1 MSVDEGGTA
10 GCGKGI
16 VIPTF
21 KYGDA
26 CESGDDKYVVA
37 QFRSDALLSRVPD
50 LRSFLHL
57 SELKYRDFHPRRHQV
72 MSNAEM
78 WAKFEKGIQQA
89 EITIVD
95 PHVYK
100 QAVIDDWLDQKAE
113 PGIDFDLQMV
123 NDQSGEWMIQMSP
136 LGIAES
142 TSVDYYF
149 EHVAF
154 DEATGR
160 FSPDAEFQD
169 FSAPAIKRRAG
180 GRLKD
185 ATVLAARSHAMLS
198 PSERR
203 EVVAICNRSSSTN
216 YGTRCA
222 LLAKMC
228 RVFDVDHP
236 GSVPILNEFSER
248 LIHAA
253 GIGNVASLLRGSAKM
268 VSEEKSQS
276 IDHIQAADMAAGW
289 AVDLLIFNRGD
300 YKELAKRFA
309 WVGVNGVIVPE

>member
-1 MSVDEGGTA
+1 M
-10 GCGKGI
+10 
-16 VIPTF
+16 IPTF

-37 QFRSDALLSRVPD
+37 QFRSDASLGWVPD
-50 LRSFLHL
+50 LRSFLNL
-57 SELKYRDFHPRRHQV
+57 AELKYRDFHPRRHQV

-78 WAKFEKGIQQA
+78 WAKFEKGVQQS

-95 PHVYK
+95 PSVYR

-113 PGIDFDLQMV
+113 PGIDFDLRMV

-136 LGIAES
+136 LGIAER
-142 TSVDYYF
+142 TSVDYYYQ
-149 EHVAF
+149 HVAF
-154 DEATGR
+154 DATTGR
-160 FSPDAEFQD
+160 FSPNAEFQD
-169 FSAPAIKRRAG
+169 FSAATIRRRAG

-203 EVVAICNRSSSTN
+203 EVVAICSDFSDTD

-236 GSVPILNEFSER
+236 GSVPILNEFSDR

-253 GIGNVASLLRGSAKM
+253 GVGNVAALLRGSSKM
-268 VSEEKSQS
+268 VSEEKSHS
-276 IDHIQAADMAAGW
+276 TDHIQAADMAAGW
-289 AVDLLIFNRGD
+289 AVDLLIYSRGN
-300 YKELAKRFA
+300 YAELAKRFA
-309 WVGVNGVIVPE
+309 WVGVNGVVIPG

>member
-1 MSVDEGGTA
+1 MSA
-10 GCGKGI
+10 
-16 VIPTF
+16 F

-37 QFRSDALLSRVPD
+37 QFRSDASLAWVPD
-50 LRSFLHL
+50 LCSFLNL
-57 SELKYRDFHPRRHQV
+57 PELKYRDYQPQRHKVQ
-72 MSNAEM
+72 SNAEM
-78 WAKFEKGIQQA
+78 LAKLQKGVEQA

-95 PHVYK
+95 SLVYR
-100 QAVIDDWLDQKAE
+100 QAVIDDWLDQQAE
-113 PGIDFDLQMV
+113 PGHDFDMRMV
-123 NDQSGEWMIQMSP
+123 NDESGERILKMSP
-136 LGIAES
+136 LGIAEA
-142 TSVDYYF
+142 TSVDYYH

-154 DEATGR
+154 DETTGR
-160 FSPDAEFQD
+160 FTPGAEFQD
-169 FSAPAIKRRAG
+169 FSARTIKERAG

-203 EVVAICNRSSSTN
+203 QVVAICSHTSSAD
-216 YGTRCA
+216 YGTRYA

-236 GSVPILNEFSER
+236 GSVPILNEFSDR

-253 GIGNVASLLRGSAKM
+253 GAGNVAALLRGSSKM
-268 VSEEKSQS
+268 VAEEKSHTS
-276 IDHIQAADMAAGW
+276 DHIQAADMAAGW
-289 AVDLLIFNRGD
+289 AVDLLIYSHGD

-309 WVGVNGVIVPE
+309 WVGVNGVVIPG

>member
-1 MSVDEGGTA
+1 MND
-10 GCGKGI
+10 
-16 VIPTF
+16 TF

-37 QFRSDALLSRVPD
+37 QFRSDASLAWVSD
-50 LRSFLHL
+50 LRSFLNL
-57 SELKYRDFHPRRHQV
+57 AELKYRDFHPRRHQV

-78 WAKFEKGIQQA
+78 WAKFEKGVQQA

-95 PHVYK
+95 AKIYK
-100 QAVIDDWLDQKAE
+100 LAVLDDWLDQHAE
-113 PGIDFDLQMV
+113 PGIDFDLKMV
-123 NDQSGEWMIQMSP
+123 NDVAGESMLRMSP
-136 LGIAES
+136 LGIAEA
-142 TSVDYYF
+142 TSIDFYYQRM
-149 EHVAF
+149 AF
-154 DEATGR
+154 DETTGC

-169 FSAPAIKRRAG
+169 FSAPTIKRRAG

-198 PSERR
+198 PSERL
-203 EVVAICNRSSSTN
+203 EVIAICNHSSTSD
-216 YGTRCA
+216 YGSRCA

-228 RVFDVDHP
+228 RIFDVDHP

-248 LIHAA
+248 LTYAA
-253 GIGNVASLLRGSAKM
+253 GVGNVASILRGSSKM

-289 AVDLLIFNRGD
+289 AVDLLIFSHGD
-300 YKELAKRFA
+300 YVELAKRFA
-309 WVGVNGVIVPE
+309 WVGVNGVVIPG

>member
-1 MSVDEGGTA
+1 
-10 GCGKGI
+10 

-37 QFRSDALLSRVPD
+37 QFRSNASLGWVPD
-50 LRSFLHL
+50 LRSFLNL
-57 SELKYRDFHPRRHQV
+57 PELKYRDFHPRRHQV

-78 WAKFEKGIQQA
+78 WAKFEKGVQQA

-95 PHVYK
+95 PSVYK

-113 PGIDFDLQMV
+113 PGIDFDLKMV

-136 LGIAES
+136 LGIAEA
-142 TSVDYYF
+142 TSIDYYY

-154 DEATGR
+154 DETTGR

-169 FSAPAIKRRAG
+169 FSAPTIKRRAG

-203 EVVAICNRSSSTN
+203 EVVAICSHSSSAD

-228 RVFDVDHP
+228 RIFDVDHP
-236 GSVPILNEFSER
+236 GSVPILNEFSDR

-253 GIGNVASLLRGSAKM
+253 GVGNVASLLRGSSKM

-276 IDHIQAADMAAGW
+276 TDHIQAADMAAGW
-289 AVDLLIFNRGD
+289 AVDLLIYSHGD
-300 YKELAKRFA
+300 YVELAKRFA
-309 WVGVNGVIVPE
+309 WVGVNGVVIPG